1 MDKLKHFAACLVIT
15 LTAGYFWHPA
25 AGVVLALT
33 AGTAKELRGSRFD
46 WWDMAANVAGILAAL
61 VILP

>member
-1 MDKLKHFAACLVIT
+1 MDKLKHFGVCLVIT

-33 AGTAKELRGSRFD
+33 AGTVKELQDRRFD

-61 VILP
+61 AILP